1 MYDVITF
8 GSATRDVFV
17 RSDDFEASPS
27 EHSASGSACCF
38 PLGAKIEISDL
49 VMDTGGGGTN
59 SAATFGRLGHQTGAV
74 VCIGKDDASGNDI
87 LSVLKSNGVSDEFV
101 QKYEEDQTA
110 FSLVTLIGSGER
122 TILVYRGAS
131 SHLSADKIPWPKTKA
146 KWFYITSL
154 GGRLDL
160 MEKILDHAEKNDIK
174 VAWNPGSKELKNGLD
189 KLEPL
194 IRKATIFNLNLEE
207 AMRLLNTDDRD
218 VKNLLSAIKG
228 LTKQAVIITD
238 GIRGAYATDGNKAW
252 HSGTIDVHRVNVT
265 GAGDAFG
272 SGLVA
277 GLMEK
282 NDLPYGMAVGTWNA
296 TGVVQATGA
305 KQHLISEYPSD
316 EDIDRVEIKEIKL

>member
-17 RSDDFEASPS
+17 RSSEFETHACDHSPS
-27 EHSASGSACCF
+27 GMDCCF
-38 PLGAKIEISDL
+38 PLGSKVEISDL
-49 VMDTGGGGTN
+49 IMDTGGGGTN
-59 SAATFGRLGHQTGAV
+59 AAVTFGRLGHKTGAA
-74 VCIGKDDASGNDI
+74 VCVGKGDASGHDI

-101 QKYEEDQTA
+101 QKYEKDQTA
-110 FSLVTLIGSGER
+110 FSLVVLVGSGER

-131 SHLSADKIPWPKTKA
+131 SHLSADQIPWSKAKA

-154 GGRLDL
+154 SGRLEL
-160 MEKILDHAEKNDIK
+160 IQEIMDHAEKNDIK
-174 VAWNPGSKELKNGLD
+174 IAWNPGSKELKYGLK

-207 AMRLLNTDDRD
+207 AMRLLDTDDRD
-218 VKNLLSAIKG
+218 INKLLIALKG
-228 LTKQAVIITD
+228 LTKQAIIITD
-238 GIRGAYATDGNKAW
+238 GIRGAYAADSTKTW
-252 HSGTIDVHRVNVT
+252 HSNTIDCPRINVT

-277 GLMEK
+277 GLMKK

-305 KQHLISEYPSD
+305 KRHLISKYPSD
-316 EDIDRVEIKEIKL
+316 KDIARVEIKEIEI